1 MLLVTGAGG
10 FVGRALVAELQA
22 RGSPVRVALRRPGS
36 VRRRTETETGC
47 DAVVVGD
54 IGPDTDWSAA
64 LSGVDAV
71 VHLAARV
78 HMTRQETPEEVRA
91 YDAVNRAGTER
102 LAQATIASG
111 IRRFVFLS
119 TVKVNGEDSG
129 AGAFRESDR
138 PRPSDPYAA
147 SKWRAEQELNELAA
161 AGAFEPVI
169 IRPPLVYGPGV
180 KANFLSLM
188 RAVDR
193 GWPLPLGA
201 VTNQRSFIYVG
212 NLVNVI
218 MACLEHPA
226 AAGRTYLVADD
237 SPVSTPELV
246 RRIARALERPAR
258 LVPVPAPL
266 MRLAG
271 RVTGRADS
279 VERLLGSLA
288 VDDSLVRRELGWNP
302 PYSMDDGL
310 RATAAWFRSQSG
322 R

>member
-193 GWPLPLGA
+193 G
-201 VTNQRSFIYVG
+201 
-212 NLVNVI
+212 
-218 MACLEHPA
+218 
-226 AAGRTYLVADD
+226 
-237 SPVSTPELV
+237 
-246 RRIARALERPAR
+246 
-258 LVPVPAPL
+258 
-266 MRLAG
+266 
-271 RVTGRADS
+271 
-279 VERLLGSLA
+279 
-288 VDDSLVRRELGWNP
+288 
-302 PYSMDDGL
+302 
-310 RATAAWFRSQSG
+310 
-322 R
+322 